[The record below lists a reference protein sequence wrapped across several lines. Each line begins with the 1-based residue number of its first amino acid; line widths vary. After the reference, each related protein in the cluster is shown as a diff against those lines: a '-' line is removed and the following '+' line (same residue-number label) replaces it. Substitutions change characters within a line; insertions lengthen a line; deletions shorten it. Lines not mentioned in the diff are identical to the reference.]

1 MPTRLYSFSMSLK
14 FNLLHCLVMD
24 IDLLAKMIRDVVLE
38 KDEVALPGLGVFV
51 AEFVPASFSDKGF
64 TINPPYKRLTFRQE
78 VNAGDD
84 TLIRMY
90 AEANNIGEDAAAR
103 IVNDFLSGLKD
114 ILMVRKSVVFP
125 ELGKLRATRENN
137 FFFIA
142 DENLDIYP
150 EGFGLEPVSL
160 KTHQEAVSEVAETIA
175 GLRSILEPETA
186 SGTDIASESET
197 PPASETVLEADSAPE
212 SENAAEPEAEPVV
225 GAAAASGIALQTE
238 SEDEPMEVAEEGV
251 SGDDAE
257 GESVVETGSEAA
269 EEAVEDAA
277 GESAEEAAGEAEDSC
292 AEGDA
297 EQSGTNAEDT
307 MEIAEETV
315 EEFAEESAAE
325 TESEPAEETAA
336 AEEESAE
343 EPAGESEEEPA
354 EDHAGEDAAATSGP
368 ETENDFGLMP
378 PLDIQIE
385 ETDSDAEAAPLADAD
400 LDVQS
405 GRDSET
411 VGHEVLSEIL
421 VIEDNSKAMEDNAG
435 EIEDNGEATGE
446 SSSAIGDDAN
456 TPSRS
461 SRFWKTFRII
471 AVTLAVLAIL
481 ALAAFIILSR
491 VAPDFIDRILY
502 SPEELDIVRQM
513 TSGR

>member
-14 FNLLHCLVMD
+14 FNLLHYLVMD

-277 GESAEEAAGEAEDSC
+277 GESAEESAEESAGEAEDSC

-307 MEIAEETV
+307 MEIAEETA
-315 EEFAEESAAE
+315 EESAEESAAE

-343 EPAGESEEEPA
+343 EPAEEPA
-354 EDHAGEDAAATSGP
+354 AEAAAATSGP
-368 ETENDFGLMP
+368 EKDNDFGIIP

-385 ETDSDAEAAPLADAD
+385 ETDPDAEAAPLADAD
-400 LDVQS
+400 LALHPGQ
-405 GRDSET
+405 DSEP
-411 VGHEVLSEIL
+411 VSQEFLSEIL
-421 VIEDNSKAMEDNAG
+421 VIEDN
-435 EIEDNGEATGE
+435 
-446 SSSAIGDDAN
+446 AN
-456 TPSRS
+456 EPSRS

>member
-1 MPTRLYSFSMSLK
+1 
-14 FNLLHCLVMD
+14 MD

-64 TINPPYKRLTFRQE
+64 TINPPYKRLSFRQE

-114 ILMVRKSVVFP
+114 ILMVRKAVVFP

-212 SENAAEPEAEPVV
+212 SENAAEPEVEPVV
-225 GAAAASGIALQTE
+225 VAAAASGIALQTE

-307 MEIAEETV
+307 MEIAEETA
-315 EEFAEESAAE
+315 EESAEESAAE

-343 EPAGESEEEPA
+343 EPAEEPA
-354 EDHAGEDAAATSGP
+354 AEAAAATSGP
-368 ETENDFGLMP
+368 EKDNDFGIIP

-385 ETDSDAEAAPLADAD
+385 ETDPDAEAAPLADAD
-400 LDVQS
+400 LALHPGQ
-405 GRDSET
+405 DSEP
-411 VGHEVLSEIL
+411 VSQEFLSEIL
-421 VIEDNSKAMEDNAG
+421 VIEDN
-435 EIEDNGEATGE
+435 
-446 SSSAIGDDAN
+446 AN
-456 TPSRS
+456 EPSRS

-513 TSGR
+513 TSVR

>member
-1 MPTRLYSFSMSLK
+1 MPNWLYSFSILLK
-14 FNLLHCLVMD
+14 FNLLHYLVMD

-103 IVNDFLSGLKD
+103 IVNDFLAGLKD
-114 ILMVRKSVVFP
+114 ILMVRKAVVFP

-225 GAAAASGIALQTE
+225 VADAASGIALQSE

-269 EEAVEDAA
+269 EEA
-277 GESAEEAAGEAEDSC
+277 AGEAEDSC

-307 MEIAEETV
+307 MEIAEETA
-315 EEFAEESAAE
+315 EESAEESAAE

-343 EPAGESEEEPA
+343 EPAEEPA
-354 EDHAGEDAAATSGP
+354 AEAAAATSGP
-368 ETENDFGLMP
+368 EKDNDFGIIP

-385 ETDSDAEAAPLADAD
+385 ETDPDAEAAPLADAD
-400 LDVQS
+400 LALHPGQ
-405 GRDSET
+405 DSEP
-411 VGHEVLSEIL
+411 VSQEFLSEIL
-421 VIEDNSKAMEDNAG
+421 VIEDNGKAIEDNAN
-435 EIEDNGEATGE
+435 E
-446 SSSAIGDDAN
+446 
-456 TPSRS
+456 PSRS

-513 TSGR
+513 TSVR

>member
-14 FNLLHCLVMD
+14 FNLLHYLVMD

-114 ILMVRKSVVFP
+114 ILMVRKAVVFP

-307 MEIAEETV
+307 MEIAEETA
-315 EEFAEESAAE
+315 EESAEESAAE

-343 EPAGESEEEPA
+343 EPVEEPA
-354 EDHAGEDAAATSGP
+354 AEAAAATSGP
-368 ETENDFGLMP
+368 EKDNDFGIIP

-385 ETDSDAEAAPLADAD
+385 ETDPDAEAAPLADAD
-400 LDVQS
+400 LALHPGQ
-405 GRDSET
+405 DSEP
-411 VGHEVLSEIL
+411 VSQEFLSEIL
-421 VIEDNSKAMEDNAG
+421 VIEDN
-435 EIEDNGEATGE
+435 
-446 SSSAIGDDAN
+446 AN
-456 TPSRS
+456 EPSRS

-513 TSGR
+513 TSVR

>member
-14 FNLLHCLVMD
+14 FNLLHYLVMD

-114 ILMVRKSVVFP
+114 ILMVRKAVVFP

-325 TESEPAEETAA
+325 TESESAEETAA

-343 EPAGESEEEPA
+343 EPAEEPA
-354 EDHAGEDAAATSGP
+354 AEAAAATSGP
-368 ETENDFGLMP
+368 EKDNDFGIIP

-385 ETDSDAEAAPLADAD
+385 ETDPDAEAAPLADAD
-400 LDVQS
+400 LALHPGQ
-405 GRDSET
+405 DSEP
-411 VGHEVLSEIL
+411 VSQEFLSEIL
-421 VIEDNSKAMEDNAG
+421 VIEDNGKAIEDNAN
-435 EIEDNGEATGE
+435 E
-446 SSSAIGDDAN
+446 
-456 TPSRS
+456 PSRS

-513 TSGR
+513 TSVR

>member
-14 FNLLHCLVMD
+14 FNLLHYLVMD

-114 ILMVRKSVVFP
+114 ILMVRKAVVFP

-212 SENAAEPEAEPVV
+212 SENAAEPEVEPVV
-225 GAAAASGIALQTE
+225 VAAAASGIALQTE

-269 EEAVEDAA
+269 EEAAEDAV
-277 GESAEEAAGEAEDSC
+277 GESAEEAAEQAAGEAEDSC

-343 EPAGESEEEPA
+343 EPAEEPA
-354 EDHAGEDAAATSGP
+354 AEAAAATSGP
-368 ETENDFGLMP
+368 EKDNDFGIIP

-385 ETDSDAEAAPLADAD
+385 ETDPDAEAAPLADAD
-400 LDVQS
+400 LALHPGQ
-405 GRDSET
+405 DSEP
-411 VGHEVLSEIL
+411 VSQEFLSEIL
-421 VIEDNSKAMEDNAG
+421 VIEDN
-435 EIEDNGEATGE
+435 
-446 SSSAIGDDAN
+446 AN
-456 TPSRS
+456 EPSRS

-513 TSGR
+513 TSVR

>member
-14 FNLLHCLVMD
+14 FNLLHYLVMD

-114 ILMVRKSVVFP
+114 ILMVRKAVVFP
-125 ELGKLRATRENN
+125 GLGKLRATRENN

-197 PPASETVLEADSAPE
+197 PPALETVLEADSAPE
-212 SENAAEPEAEPVV
+212 SENAAEPEVEPVV
-225 GAAAASGIALQTE
+225 VAAAASGIALQTE

-277 GESAEEAAGEAEDSC
+277 GEAAGESAEEAEDGC

-307 MEIAEETV
+307 MEIAEETA
-315 EEFAEESAAE
+315 EESAEESAAE

-343 EPAGESEEEPA
+343 EPAEEPA
-354 EDHAGEDAAATSGP
+354 AEAAAATSGP
-368 ETENDFGLMP
+368 EKDNDFGIIP

-385 ETDSDAEAAPLADAD
+385 ETDPDAEAAPLADAD
-400 LDVQS
+400 LALHPGQ
-405 GRDSET
+405 DSEP
-411 VGHEVLSEIL
+411 VSQEFLSEIL
-421 VIEDNSKAMEDNAG
+421 VIEDN
-435 EIEDNGEATGE
+435 
-446 SSSAIGDDAN
+446 AN
-456 TPSRS
+456 EPSRS

-513 TSGR
+513 TSVR

>member
-14 FNLLHCLVMD
+14 FNLLHYLVMD

-114 ILMVRKSVVFP
+114 ILMVRKAVVFP

-225 GAAAASGIALQTE
+225 VADAASGIALQSE

-269 EEAVEDAA
+269 EEAAEDAV
-277 GESAEEAAGEAEDSC
+277 GESAEEAAEQAAGEAEDSC

-336 AEEESAE
+336 AEEEST
-343 EPAGESEEEPA
+343 EEPA
-354 EDHAGEDAAATSGP
+354 EDPAAEAASATSGP
-368 ETENDFGLMP
+368 EKDNDFGIIP

-385 ETDSDAEAAPLADAD
+385 ETDPDAEAAPLADAD
-400 LDVQS
+400 LALHPGQDS
-405 GRDSET
+405 GPVSQEF
-411 VGHEVLSEIL
+411 LSEIL
-421 VIEDNSKAMEDNAG
+421 VIEDN
-435 EIEDNGEATGE
+435 
-446 SSSAIGDDAN
+446 AN
-456 TPSRS
+456 EPSRS

-513 TSGR
+513 TSVR

>member
-14 FNLLHCLVMD
+14 FNLLHYLVMD

-114 ILMVRKSVVFP
+114 ILMVRKAVVFP

-212 SENAAEPEAEPVV
+212 SENAAEPEVEPVV
-225 GAAAASGIALQTE
+225 VAAAASGIALQTE

-277 GESAEEAAGEAEDSC
+277 GESAEEAAGEAEDGC

-325 TESEPAEETAA
+325 TESEPAEEIAA

-343 EPAGESEEEPA
+343 EPVEEPA
-354 EDHAGEDAAATSGP
+354 AEAAAATSGP
-368 ETENDFGLMP
+368 EKDNDFGIIP

-385 ETDSDAEAAPLADAD
+385 ETDPDAEAAPLADAD
-400 LDVQS
+400 LALHPGQ
-405 GRDSET
+405 DSEP
-411 VGHEVLSEIL
+411 VSQEFLSEIL
-421 VIEDNSKAMEDNAG
+421 VIEDN
-435 EIEDNGEATGE
+435 
-446 SSSAIGDDAN
+446 AN
-456 TPSRS
+456 EPSRS

-491 VAPDFIDRILY
+491 VAPDFIDKLLY

-513 TSGR
+513 TSVR

>member
-14 FNLLHCLVMD
+14 FNLLHYLVMD

-114 ILMVRKSVVFP
+114 ILMVRKAVVFP

-212 SENAAEPEAEPVV
+212 SENAAEPEVEPVV
-225 GAAAASGIALQTE
+225 VAAAASGIALQTE

-277 GESAEEAAGEAEDSC
+277 GESAEEAAEQAAGEAEDSC

-343 EPAGESEEEPA
+343 EPAEEPA
-354 EDHAGEDAAATSGP
+354 AEAAAATSGP
-368 ETENDFGLMP
+368 EKDNDFGIIP

-385 ETDSDAEAAPLADAD
+385 ETDPDAEAAPLADAD
-400 LDVQS
+400 LALHPGQ
-405 GRDSET
+405 DSEP
-411 VGHEVLSEIL
+411 VSQEFLSEIL
-421 VIEDNSKAMEDNAG
+421 VIEDN
-435 EIEDNGEATGE
+435 
-446 SSSAIGDDAN
+446 AN
-456 TPSRS
+456 EPSRS

-491 VAPDFIDRILY
+491 VAPDFIDKILY

>member
-14 FNLLHCLVMD
+14 FNLLHYLVMD

-114 ILMVRKSVVFP
+114 ILMVRKAVVFP

-212 SENAAEPEAEPVV
+212 SENAAEPEVEPVV

-277 GESAEEAAGEAEDSC
+277 GESAEEAAEQAEDSC

-307 MEIAEETV
+307 MEIAEETA
-315 EEFAEESAAE
+315 EESAEESAAE

-343 EPAGESEEEPA
+343 EPAEEPA
-354 EDHAGEDAAATSGP
+354 AEAAAATSGP
-368 ETENDFGLMP
+368 EKDNDFGIIP

-385 ETDSDAEAAPLADAD
+385 ETDPDAEAAPLADAD
-400 LDVQS
+400 LALHPGQ
-405 GRDSET
+405 DSEP
-411 VGHEVLSEIL
+411 VSQEFLSEIL
-421 VIEDNSKAMEDNAG
+421 VIEDN
-435 EIEDNGEATGE
+435 
-446 SSSAIGDDAN
+446 AN
-456 TPSRS
+456 EPSRS

>member
-14 FNLLHCLVMD
+14 FNLLHYLVMD

-114 ILMVRKSVVFP
+114 ILMVRKAVVFP

-212 SENAAEPEAEPVV
+212 SENAAEPEVEPVV
-225 GAAAASGIALQTE
+225 VAAAASGIALQTE

-269 EEAVEDAA
+269 EEAAEDAV
-277 GESAEEAAGEAEDSC
+277 GESAEEAAEQAAGEAEDSC

-343 EPAGESEEEPA
+343 EPAEEPA
-354 EDHAGEDAAATSGP
+354 AEAAAATSGP
-368 ETENDFGLMP
+368 EKDNDFGIIP

-385 ETDSDAEAAPLADAD
+385 ETDPDAEAAPLADAD
-400 LDVQS
+400 LALHPGQDS
-405 GRDSET
+405 GPVSQEF
-411 VGHEVLSEIL
+411 LSEIL
-421 VIEDNSKAMEDNAG
+421 VIEDN
-435 EIEDNGEATGE
+435 
-446 SSSAIGDDAN
+446 AN
-456 TPSRS
+456 EPSRS

-491 VAPDFIDRILY
+491 VAPDFIDKILY

-513 TSGR
+513 TTVR

>member
-14 FNLLHCLVMD
+14 FNLLHYLVMD

-114 ILMVRKSVVFP
+114 ILMVRKAVVFP

-212 SENAAEPEAEPVV
+212 SENAAEPEVEPVV
-225 GAAAASGIALQTE
+225 VAAAASGIALQTE

-269 EEAVEDAA
+269 EEAAEDAV
-277 GESAEEAAGEAEDSC
+277 GESAEEAAEQAAGEAEDSC

-336 AEEESAE
+336 AEEEST
-343 EPAGESEEEPA
+343 EEPA
-354 EDHAGEDAAATSGP
+354 EDPAAEAASATSGP
-368 ETENDFGLMP
+368 EKDNDFGIIP

-385 ETDSDAEAAPLADAD
+385 ETDPDAEAAPLADAD
-400 LDVQS
+400 LALHPGQ
-405 GRDSET
+405 DSEP
-411 VGHEVLSEIL
+411 VSQEFLSEIL
-421 VIEDNSKAMEDNAG
+421 VIEDN
-435 EIEDNGEATGE
+435 
-446 SSSAIGDDAN
+446 AN
-456 TPSRS
+456 EPSRS

-491 VAPDFIDRILY
+491 VAPDFIDKILY

>member
-14 FNLLHCLVMD
+14 FNLLHYLVMD

-38 KDEVALPGLGVFV
+38 KDEVALPGLGVFL

-103 IVNDFLSGLKD
+103 IVNDFLAGLKD

-307 MEIAEETV
+307 MEIAEETA
-315 EEFAEESAAE
+315 EESAEESAAE

-343 EPAGESEEEPA
+343 EPAEEPA
-354 EDHAGEDAAATSGP
+354 AEAAAATSGP
-368 ETENDFGLMP
+368 EKDNDFGIIP

-385 ETDSDAEAAPLADAD
+385 ETDPDAEAAPLADAD
-400 LDVQS
+400 LALHPGQ
-405 GRDSET
+405 DSEP
-411 VGHEVLSEIL
+411 VSQEFLSEIL
-421 VIEDNSKAMEDNAG
+421 VIEDN
-435 EIEDNGEATGE
+435 
-446 SSSAIGDDAN
+446 AN
-456 TPSRS
+456 EPSRS

>member
-14 FNLLHCLVMD
+14 FNLLHYLVMD

-103 IVNDFLSGLKD
+103 IVNDFLAGLKD

-212 SENAAEPEAEPVV
+212 SENAAEPEVEPVV
-225 GAAAASGIALQTE
+225 VAAAASGIALQSE

-251 SGDDAE
+251 LGDDAE

-269 EEAVEDAA
+269 EEAAEEAA
-277 GESAEEAAGEAEDSC
+277 GESAEQAAGEAEDSC

-307 MEIAEETV
+307 MEIAEETA
-315 EEFAEESAAE
+315 EESAEESAAE

-343 EPAGESEEEPA
+343 EPAEEPA
-354 EDHAGEDAAATSGP
+354 AEAAAATSGP
-368 ETENDFGLMP
+368 EKDNDFGIIP

-385 ETDSDAEAAPLADAD
+385 ETDPDAEAAPLADAD

-491 VAPDFIDRILY
+491 VAPDFIDKILY

>member
-14 FNLLHCLVMD
+14 FNLLHYLVMD

-114 ILMVRKSVVFP
+114 ILMVRKAVVFP

-212 SENAAEPEAEPVV
+212 SENAAEPEVEPVV
-225 GAAAASGIALQTE
+225 VAAAASGIALQTE

-343 EPAGESEEEPA
+343 EPVEEPA
-354 EDHAGEDAAATSGP
+354 AEAAAATSGP
-368 ETENDFGLMP
+368 EKDNDFGIIP

-385 ETDSDAEAAPLADAD
+385 ETDPDAEAAPLADAD
-400 LDVQS
+400 LALHPGQ
-405 GRDSET
+405 DSEP
-411 VGHEVLSEIL
+411 VSQEFLSEIL
-421 VIEDNSKAMEDNAG
+421 VIEDN
-435 EIEDNGEATGE
+435 
-446 SSSAIGDDAN
+446 AN
-456 TPSRS
+456 EPSRS

-513 TSGR
+513 TSVR

>member
-14 FNLLHCLVMD
+14 FNLLHYLVMD

-114 ILMVRKSVVFP
+114 ILMVRKAVVFP

-212 SENAAEPEAEPVV
+212 SENAAEPEVEPVV
-225 GAAAASGIALQTE
+225 VAAAASGIALQTE
-238 SEDEPMEVAEEGV
+238 SEDEPMEVAEEVRVDGQV
-251 SGDDAE
+251 EEGMSGDAAE

-269 EEAVEDAA
+269 EDAVEDAA
-277 GESAEEAAGEAEDSC
+277 EESAEESAEQAAGEAEDSC

-343 EPAGESEEEPA
+343 EPAEEPA
-354 EDHAGEDAAATSGP
+354 AEAAAATSGP
-368 ETENDFGLMP
+368 EKDNDFGIIP

-385 ETDSDAEAAPLADAD
+385 ETDPDAEAAPLADAD
-400 LDVQS
+400 LALHPGQ
-405 GRDSET
+405 DSEP
-411 VGHEVLSEIL
+411 VSQEFLSEIL
-421 VIEDNSKAMEDNAG
+421 VIEDN
-435 EIEDNGEATGE
+435 
-446 SSSAIGDDAN
+446 AN
-456 TPSRS
+456 EPSRS

-513 TSGR
+513 TSSR

>member
-1 MPTRLYSFSMSLK
+1 MPTWLYSFSILLK
-14 FNLLHCLVMD
+14 FNLLHYLVMD

-114 ILMVRKSVVFP
+114 ILMVRKAVVFP

-212 SENAAEPEAEPVV
+212 SENAAEPEVEPVV
-225 GAAAASGIALQTE
+225 VAAAASGIALQTE

-307 MEIAEETV
+307 MEIAEETA
-315 EEFAEESAAE
+315 EESAEESAAE

-343 EPAGESEEEPA
+343 EPAEEPA
-354 EDHAGEDAAATSGP
+354 AEAAAATSGP
-368 ETENDFGLMP
+368 EKDNDFGIIP

-385 ETDSDAEAAPLADAD
+385 ETDPDAEAAPLADAD
-400 LDVQS
+400 LALHPGQ
-405 GRDSET
+405 DSEP
-411 VGHEVLSEIL
+411 VGQEFLSEII
-421 VIEDNSKAMEDNAG
+421 VIEDN
-435 EIEDNGEATGE
+435 
-446 SSSAIGDDAN
+446 AN
-456 TPSRS
+456 EPSRS

-491 VAPDFIDRILY
+491 VAPDFIDKLLY

-513 TSGR
+513 TSVR

>member
-1 MPTRLYSFSMSLK
+1 MPNWLYSFSILLK
-14 FNLLHCLVMD
+14 FNLLHYLVMD

-114 ILMVRKSVVFP
+114 ILMVRKAVVFP

-225 GAAAASGIALQTE
+225 GADAASGIALQSE

-307 MEIAEETV
+307 MEIAEETA
-315 EEFAEESAAE
+315 EESAEESAAE

-343 EPAGESEEEPA
+343 EPAEEPA
-354 EDHAGEDAAATSGP
+354 AEAAAATSGP
-368 ETENDFGLMP
+368 EKDNDFGIIP

-385 ETDSDAEAAPLADAD
+385 ETDPDAEAAPLADAD
-400 LDVQS
+400 LALHPGQ
-405 GRDSET
+405 DSEP
-411 VGHEVLSEIL
+411 VSQEFLSEIL
-421 VIEDNSKAMEDNAG
+421 VIEDNGKAIEDNAN
-435 EIEDNGEATGE
+435 E
-446 SSSAIGDDAN
+446 
-456 TPSRS
+456 PSRS

-513 TSGR
+513 TTVR

>member
-14 FNLLHCLVMD
+14 FNLLHYLVMD

-114 ILMVRKSVVFP
+114 ILMVRKAVVFP

-269 EEAVEDAA
+269 EEAVEEAA

-307 MEIAEETV
+307 MEIAEETA
-315 EEFAEESAAE
+315 EESAEESAAE

-343 EPAGESEEEPA
+343 EPVEEPA
-354 EDHAGEDAAATSGP
+354 AEAAAATSGP
-368 ETENDFGLMP
+368 EKDNDFGIIP

-385 ETDSDAEAAPLADAD
+385 ETDPDAEAAPLADAD
-400 LDVQS
+400 LALHPGQ
-405 GRDSET
+405 DSEP
-411 VGHEVLSEIL
+411 VSQEFLSEII
-421 VIEDNSKAMEDNAG
+421 VIEDNSKAMEENAN
-435 EIEDNGEATGE
+435 E
-446 SSSAIGDDAN
+446 
-456 TPSRS
+456 PSRS

-491 VAPDFIDRILY
+491 VAPDFIDKILY

>member
-1 MPTRLYSFSMSLK
+1 MPTRLYSFSISLK
-14 FNLLHCLVMD
+14 FNLLHYLVMD

-197 PPASETVLEADSAPE
+197 PPASEPVLEADSAPE
-212 SENAAEPEAEPVV
+212 SENAAEPEVEPVV
-225 GAAAASGIALQTE
+225 VAAAASGIALQSE

-277 GESAEEAAGEAEDSC
+277 GESAEEAAEQAAVEAEDSC
-292 AEGDA
+292 AECDA

-307 MEIAEETV
+307 MEIAEETA
-315 EEFAEESAAE
+315 EESAEESAAE

-343 EPAGESEEEPA
+343 EPAEEPA
-354 EDHAGEDAAATSGP
+354 AEAAAATSGP
-368 ETENDFGLMP
+368 EKDNDFGIIP

-385 ETDSDAEAAPLADAD
+385 ETDPDAEAAPLADAD
-400 LDVQS
+400 LALHPGQDS
-405 GRDSET
+405 GPVSQEF
-411 VGHEVLSEIL
+411 LSEIL
-421 VIEDNSKAMEDNAG
+421 VIEDN
-435 EIEDNGEATGE
+435 
-446 SSSAIGDDAN
+446 AN
-456 TPSRS
+456 EPSRS
-461 SRFWKTFRII
+461 SRFWKTFRVI

>member
-14 FNLLHCLVMD
+14 FNLLHYLVMD

-114 ILMVRKSVVFP
+114 ILMVRKAVVFP

-225 GAAAASGIALQTE
+225 GAAAASGIALQSE

-343 EPAGESEEEPA
+343 EPAEEPA
-354 EDHAGEDAAATSGP
+354 AEAAAATSGP
-368 ETENDFGLMP
+368 EKDNDFGIIP

-385 ETDSDAEAAPLADAD
+385 ETDPDAEAAPLADAD
-400 LDVQS
+400 LALHPGQ
-405 GRDSET
+405 DSEP
-411 VGHEVLSEIL
+411 VSQEFLSEIL
-421 VIEDNSKAMEDNAG
+421 VIEDNGKAIEDNAN
-435 EIEDNGEATGE
+435 E
-446 SSSAIGDDAN
+446 
-456 TPSRS
+456 PSRS

-491 VAPDFIDRILY
+491 VAPDFIDKILY

-513 TSGR
+513 TSVR

>member
-14 FNLLHCLVMD
+14 FNLLHYLVMD

-114 ILMVRKSVVFP
+114 ILMVRKAVVFP

-212 SENAAEPEAEPVV
+212 SENAAEPDVEPVV
-225 GAAAASGIALQTE
+225 VAAAASGIALQSE

-269 EEAVEDAA
+269 EEAAEDAV
-277 GESAEEAAGEAEDSC
+277 GESAEQSAGEAEDSC

-336 AEEESAE
+336 VEEESAE
-343 EPAGESEEEPA
+343 EPAEEPA
-354 EDHAGEDAAATSGP
+354 AEAAAATSGP
-368 ETENDFGLMP
+368 EKDNDFGIIP

-385 ETDSDAEAAPLADAD
+385 ETDPDAEAAPLADAD
-400 LDVQS
+400 LALHS
-405 GRDSET
+405 GQDSGP
-411 VGHEVLSEIL
+411 VGQEFLSEIL
-421 VIEDNSKAMEDNAG
+421 VIEDNGKAIEDNAN
-435 EIEDNGEATGE
+435 E
-446 SSSAIGDDAN
+446 
-456 TPSRS
+456 PSRS

-491 VAPDFIDRILY
+491 VAPDFIDKILY

>member
-14 FNLLHCLVMD
+14 FNLLHYLVMD

-114 ILMVRKSVVFP
+114 ILMVRKAVVFP

-212 SENAAEPEAEPVV
+212 SENAAEPEVEPVV

-269 EEAVEDAA
+269 EEAAEDAV

-307 MEIAEETV
+307 MEIAEETA
-315 EEFAEESAAE
+315 EESAEESAAE

-343 EPAGESEEEPA
+343 EPAEEPA
-354 EDHAGEDAAATSGP
+354 AEAAAATSGP
-368 ETENDFGLMP
+368 EKDNDFGIIP

-385 ETDSDAEAAPLADAD
+385 ETDSDAEAAPFADAD

-421 VIEDNSKAMEDNAG
+421 VIEDN
-435 EIEDNGEATGE
+435 
-446 SSSAIGDDAN
+446 AN
-456 TPSRS
+456 EPSRS

>member
-14 FNLLHCLVMD
+14 FNLLHYLVMD

-64 TINPPYKRLTFRQE
+64 TINPPYKRLSFRQE
-78 VNAGDD
+78 DNAGDD
-84 TLIRMY
+84 TLVRMY

-103 IVNDFLSGLKD
+103 IVNDFLAGLKD
-114 ILMVRKSVVFP
+114 ILMVRKAVVFP

-160 KTHQEAVSEVAETIA
+160 KTHQEAVSEVAETMA
-175 GLRSILEPETA
+175 GLRSILEPDTA
-186 SGTDIASESET
+186 SGTDIAPESET
-197 PPASETVLEADSAPE
+197 PPAPETAPESESVPASETVLEADSAPE
-212 SENAAEPEAEPVV
+212 SENAAGPEVEPVV
-225 GAAAASGIALQTE
+225 VAAAASGIALQTE

-269 EEAVEDAA
+269 EEAVEEAA
-277 GESAEEAAGEAEDSC
+277 GESAEQAAEQAADGC

-297 EQSGTNAEDT
+297 EQSGANAEEA
-307 MEIAEETV
+307 MEIAEDTV
-315 EEFAEESAAE
+315 AENAEESAAE
-325 TESEPAEETAA
+325 IEPEPVEETAA

-343 EPAGESEEEPA
+343 EPAEESEDEPA
-354 EDHAGEDAAATSGP
+354 EDPAAEAAAATSEP

-385 ETDSDAEAAPLADAD
+385 ETDPDAEAAPLADAD
-400 LDVQS
+400 LALHPGQ
-405 GRDSET
+405 DSEP
-411 VGHEVLSEIL
+411 VSQEFLSEIL
-421 VIEDNSKAMEDNAG
+421 VIEDN
-435 EIEDNGEATGE
+435 
-446 SSSAIGDDAN
+446 AN
-456 TPSRS
+456 EPSRS

-491 VAPDFIDRILY
+491 VAPDFIDKILY

>member
-1 MPTRLYSFSMSLK
+1 
-14 FNLLHCLVMD
+14 MD

-84 TLIRMY
+84 TLVRMY

-103 IVNDFLSGLKD
+103 IVNDFLAGLKD
-114 ILMVRKSVVFP
+114 ILMVRKAVVFP

-186 SGTDIASESET
+186 SGTDIALESEAV
-197 PPASETVLEADSAPE
+197 PAPETVLEADSAPE

-225 GAAAASGIALQTE
+225 GAAAASGIALQSE
-238 SEDEPMEVAEEGV
+238 SEDEPMEVTEEGV

-277 GESAEEAAGEAEDSC
+277 GKSAEESAGEAEDSC

-297 EQSGTNAEDT
+297 EQSVTIAEDT
-307 MEIAEETV
+307 MEIAEETA
-315 EEFAEESAAE
+315 EESAEESAAE

-343 EPAGESEEEPA
+343 EPAEEPA
-354 EDHAGEDAAATSGP
+354 AEAAAATSGP
-368 ETENDFGLMP
+368 EKDNDFGIIP

-385 ETDSDAEAAPLADAD
+385 ETDPDAEAAPLADAD
-400 LDVQS
+400 LALHPGQ
-405 GRDSET
+405 DSEP
-411 VGHEVLSEIL
+411 VSQEFLSEII
-421 VIEDNSKAMEDNAG
+421 VIEDN
-435 EIEDNGEATGE
+435 
-446 SSSAIGDDAN
+446 AN
-456 TPSRS
+456 EPSRS

-491 VAPDFIDRILY
+491 VAPDFIDKILY

>member
-1 MPTRLYSFSMSLK
+1 MPTWLYSFSILLK
-14 FNLLHCLVMD
+14 FNLLHYLVMD

-38 KDEVALPGLGVFV
+38 KDEVALPGLGVFL

-114 ILMVRKSVVFP
+114 ILMVRKAVVFP

-160 KTHQEAVSEVAETIA
+160 KTHQEAVSEVAETMA
-175 GLRSILEPETA
+175 GLRSILEPDTA

-343 EPAGESEEEPA
+343 EPAEEPA
-354 EDHAGEDAAATSGP
+354 AEAAAATSGP
-368 ETENDFGLMP
+368 EKDNDFGIIP

-385 ETDSDAEAAPLADAD
+385 ETDPDAEAAPLADAD
-400 LDVQS
+400 LALHPGQ
-405 GRDSET
+405 DSEP
-411 VGHEVLSEIL
+411 VSQEFLSEIL
-421 VIEDNSKAMEDNAG
+421 VIEDN
-435 EIEDNGEATGE
+435 
-446 SSSAIGDDAN
+446 AN
-456 TPSRS
+456 EPSRS

-513 TSGR
+513 TSVR

>member
-1 MPTRLYSFSMSLK
+1 
-14 FNLLHCLVMD
+14 MD

-38 KDEVALPGLGVFV
+38 KDEVALPGLGVFL

-114 ILMVRKSVVFP
+114 ILMVRKAVVFP

-269 EEAVEDAA
+269 EEAAEDAV
-277 GESAEEAAGEAEDSC
+277 GESAEEAAEEAAEQAAGEAEDSC

-307 MEIAEETV
+307 MEIAEETA
-315 EEFAEESAAE
+315 EESAEESAAE

-343 EPAGESEEEPA
+343 EPAEEPA
-354 EDHAGEDAAATSGP
+354 AEAAAATSGP
-368 ETENDFGLMP
+368 EKDNDFGIIP

-385 ETDSDAEAAPLADAD
+385 ETDPDAEAAPLADAD
-400 LDVQS
+400 LALHPGQ
-405 GRDSET
+405 DSEP
-411 VGHEVLSEIL
+411 VSQEFLSEIL
-421 VIEDNSKAMEDNAG
+421 VIEDN
-435 EIEDNGEATGE
+435 
-446 SSSAIGDDAN
+446 AN
-456 TPSRS
+456 EPSRS

>member
-1 MPTRLYSFSMSLK
+1 MPNWLCSFSILLK
-14 FNLLHCLVMD
+14 FNLLHYLVMD

-114 ILMVRKSVVFP
+114 ILMVRKAVVFP

-343 EPAGESEEEPA
+343 EPAEEPA
-354 EDHAGEDAAATSGP
+354 AEAAAATSGP
-368 ETENDFGLMP
+368 EKDNDFGIIP

-385 ETDSDAEAAPLADAD
+385 ETDPDAEAAPLADAD
-400 LDVQS
+400 LALHPGQ
-405 GRDSET
+405 DSEP
-411 VGHEVLSEIL
+411 VSQEFLSEIL
-421 VIEDNSKAMEDNAG
+421 VIEDN
-435 EIEDNGEATGE
+435 
-446 SSSAIGDDAN
+446 AN
-456 TPSRS
+456 EPSRS

-513 TSGR
+513 TSVR

>member
-1 MPTRLYSFSMSLK
+1 MPNWLYSFSILLK
-14 FNLLHCLVMD
+14 FNLLHYLVMD

-114 ILMVRKSVVFP
+114 ILMVRKAVVFP

-269 EEAVEDAA
+269 EEAAEDAV
-277 GESAEEAAGEAEDSC
+277 GESAEEAAEQAAGEAEDSC

-343 EPAGESEEEPA
+343 EPAEDPA
-354 EDHAGEDAAATSGP
+354 AEAASATSGP
-368 ETENDFGLMP
+368 EKDNDFGIIP

-385 ETDSDAEAAPLADAD
+385 ETDPDAEAAPLADAD
-400 LDVQS
+400 LALHPGQ
-405 GRDSET
+405 DSEP
-411 VGHEVLSEIL
+411 VSQEFLSEIL
-421 VIEDNSKAMEDNAG
+421 VIEDN
-435 EIEDNGEATGE
+435 
-446 SSSAIGDDAN
+446 AN
-456 TPSRS
+456 EPSRS

-513 TSGR
+513 TSVR

>member
-14 FNLLHCLVMD
+14 FNLLHYLVMD

-114 ILMVRKSVVFP
+114 ILMVRKAVVFP

-225 GAAAASGIALQTE
+225 VADAASGIALQSE

-257 GESVVETGSEAA
+257 GES
-269 EEAVEDAA
+269 
-277 GESAEEAAGEAEDSC
+277 AEEAAGEAEDSC

-297 EQSGTNAEDT
+297 EQSVTIAEDT
-307 MEIAEETV
+307 MEIAEETA
-315 EEFAEESAAE
+315 EESAEESAAE

-343 EPAGESEEEPA
+343 EPAEEPA
-354 EDHAGEDAAATSGP
+354 AEAAAATSGP
-368 ETENDFGLMP
+368 EKDNDFGIIP

-385 ETDSDAEAAPLADAD
+385 ETDPDAEAAPLADAD
-400 LDVQS
+400 LALHPGQ
-405 GRDSET
+405 DSEP
-411 VGHEVLSEIL
+411 VSQEFLSEIL
-421 VIEDNSKAMEDNAG
+421 VIEDN
-435 EIEDNGEATGE
+435 
-446 SSSAIGDDAN
+446 AN
-456 TPSRS
+456 EPSRS

-491 VAPDFIDRILY
+491 VAPDFIDKILY

>member
-1 MPTRLYSFSMSLK
+1 
-14 FNLLHCLVMD
+14 MD

-114 ILMVRKSVVFP
+114 ILMVRKAVVFP

-212 SENAAEPEAEPVV
+212 SENAAEPEVEPVV
-225 GAAAASGIALQTE
+225 VAAAASGIALQTE

-269 EEAVEDAA
+269 EEAAEDAV
-277 GESAEEAAGEAEDSC
+277 GESAEEAAEQAAGEAEDSC

-336 AEEESAE
+336 AEEEST
-343 EPAGESEEEPA
+343 EEPA
-354 EDHAGEDAAATSGP
+354 EDPAAEAASATSGP
-368 ETENDFGLMP
+368 EKDNDFGIIP

-385 ETDSDAEAAPLADAD
+385 ETDPDAEAAPLADAD
-400 LDVQS
+400 LALHPGQ
-405 GRDSET
+405 DSEP
-411 VGHEVLSEIL
+411 VSQEFLSEIL
-421 VIEDNSKAMEDNAG
+421 VIEDN
-435 EIEDNGEATGE
+435 
-446 SSSAIGDDAN
+446 AN
-456 TPSRS
+456 EPSRS

-513 TSGR
+513 TSVR

>member
-1 MPTRLYSFSMSLK
+1 
-14 FNLLHCLVMD
+14 MD

-114 ILMVRKSVVFP
+114 ILMVRKAVVFP

-225 GAAAASGIALQTE
+225 VAAAASGIALQTE

-277 GESAEEAAGEAEDSC
+277 GESAEESAGEAEDSC

-297 EQSGTNAEDT
+297 EQSVTIAEDT
-307 MEIAEETV
+307 MEIAEETA
-315 EEFAEESAAE
+315 EESAEESAAE

-343 EPAGESEEEPA
+343 EPVEEPA
-354 EDHAGEDAAATSGP
+354 AEAAAATSGP
-368 ETENDFGLMP
+368 EKDNDFGIIP

-385 ETDSDAEAAPLADAD
+385 ETDPDAEAAPLADAD
-400 LDVQS
+400 LALHPGQ
-405 GRDSET
+405 DSEP
-411 VGHEVLSEIL
+411 VSQEFLSEIL
-421 VIEDNSKAMEDNAG
+421 VIEDNGKAIEDNAN
-435 EIEDNGEATGE
+435 E
-446 SSSAIGDDAN
+446 
-456 TPSRS
+456 PSRS

-481 ALAAFIILSR
+481 ALSAFIILSR

-513 TSGR
+513 TSVR

>member
-14 FNLLHCLVMD
+14 FNLLHYLVMD

-114 ILMVRKSVVFP
+114 ILMVRKAVVFP

-212 SENAAEPEAEPVV
+212 SENAAEPEVEPVV
-225 GAAAASGIALQTE
+225 VAAAASGIALQTE

-269 EEAVEDAA
+269 EEAAEDAV
-277 GESAEEAAGEAEDSC
+277 GESAEEAAEQAAGEAEDSC

-307 MEIAEETV
+307 MEIAEETA
-315 EEFAEESAAE
+315 EESAEESAAE

-343 EPAGESEEEPA
+343 EPAEEPA
-354 EDHAGEDAAATSGP
+354 AEAASATSGP
-368 ETENDFGLMP
+368 EKDNDFGIIP

-385 ETDSDAEAAPLADAD
+385 ETDPDAEAAPLADAD
-400 LDVQS
+400 LALHPGQ
-405 GRDSET
+405 DSEP
-411 VGHEVLSEIL
+411 VSQEFLSEIL
-421 VIEDNSKAMEDNAG
+421 VIEDN
-435 EIEDNGEATGE
+435 
-446 SSSAIGDDAN
+446 AN
-456 TPSRS
+456 EPSRS

-513 TSGR
+513 TSVR

>member
-1 MPTRLYSFSMSLK
+1 MPIWLYSFSILLK
-14 FNLLHCLVMD
+14 FNLLHYLVMD

-114 ILMVRKSVVFP
+114 ILMVRKAVVFP

-175 GLRSILEPETA
+175 GLRSILEPENA
-186 SGTDIASESET
+186 PGNDI
-197 PPASETVLEADSAPE
+197 APE
-212 SENAAEPEAEPVV
+212 SENVAEPEVEPVV
-225 GAAAASGIALQTE
+225 VAAAASGVALQSM
-238 SEDEPMEVAEEGV
+238 SEDEPDIAFEIVPESSSEAVKEPACDTGNADGDSGAEEVRVDGQV
-251 SGDDAE
+251 EEGMSGDAAE

-269 EEAVEDAA
+269 
-277 GESAEEAAGEAEDSC
+277 GESAEESADSC

-325 TESEPAEETAA
+325 TESEPAEEIAA

-343 EPAGESEEEPA
+343 EPVEEPA
-354 EDHAGEDAAATSGP
+354 AEAAAATSGP
-368 ETENDFGLMP
+368 EKDNDFGIIP

-385 ETDSDAEAAPLADAD
+385 ETDPDAEAAPLADAD
-400 LDVQS
+400 LALHPGQ
-405 GRDSET
+405 DSEP
-411 VGHEVLSEIL
+411 VSQEFLSEIL
-421 VIEDNSKAMEDNAG
+421 VIEDN
-435 EIEDNGEATGE
+435 
-446 SSSAIGDDAN
+446 AN
-456 TPSRS
+456 EPSRS

-491 VAPDFIDRILY
+491 VAPDFIDKILY

-513 TSGR
+513 TTVR

>member
-1 MPTRLYSFSMSLK
+1 MPNRLYSFSILLK
-14 FNLLHCLVMD
+14 FNLLHYLVMD

-114 ILMVRKSVVFP
+114 ILMVRKAVVFP

-238 SEDEPMEVAEEGV
+238 SEDEPIEVAEEGV

-277 GESAEEAAGEAEDSC
+277 GESAEEAEDSC

-307 MEIAEETV
+307 MEIAEETA
-315 EEFAEESAAE
+315 EESAEESAAE

-343 EPAGESEEEPA
+343 EPVEEPA
-354 EDHAGEDAAATSGP
+354 AEAAAATSGP
-368 ETENDFGLMP
+368 EKDNDFGIIP

-385 ETDSDAEAAPLADAD
+385 ETDPDAEAAPLADAD
-400 LDVQS
+400 LALHPGQ
-405 GRDSET
+405 DSEP
-411 VGHEVLSEIL
+411 VSQEFLSEIL
-421 VIEDNSKAMEDNAG
+421 VIEDN
-435 EIEDNGEATGE
+435 
-446 SSSAIGDDAN
+446 AN
-456 TPSRS
+456 EPSRS

-513 TSGR
+513 TSVR

>member
-1 MPTRLYSFSMSLK
+1 MPIWLYSFSILLK
-14 FNLLHCLVMD
+14 FNLLHYLVMD

-114 ILMVRKSVVFP
+114 ILMVRKAVVFP

-212 SENAAEPEAEPVV
+212 SENAAEPEVEPVV

-269 EEAVEDAA
+269 GESAE
-277 GESAEEAAGEAEDSC
+277 ESAEEAADSC

-307 MEIAEETV
+307 MEIAEETA
-315 EEFAEESAAE
+315 EESAEESAAE

-343 EPAGESEEEPA
+343 EPAEEPA
-354 EDHAGEDAAATSGP
+354 AEAAAATSGP
-368 ETENDFGLMP
+368 EKDNDFGIIP

-385 ETDSDAEAAPLADAD
+385 ETDPDAEAAPLADAD
-400 LDVQS
+400 LALHPGQ
-405 GRDSET
+405 DSEP
-411 VGHEVLSEIL
+411 VSQEFLSEIL
-421 VIEDNSKAMEDNAG
+421 VIEDN
-435 EIEDNGEATGE
+435 
-446 SSSAIGDDAN
+446 AN
-456 TPSRS
+456 EPSRS

-513 TSGR
+513 TSVR